1 MVGRFHDFWKMNDD
15 VSIRGHFASTSPQRE
30 FALEPIEEEELA
42 QFWRKYVRPDQ
53 PTPSPAEVMRSAGVL
68 FEEPEGANVH

>member
-1 MVGRFHDFWKMNDD
+1 MNDD